1 MLRTIVGYV
10 KNFFRTNKDLDKFNE
25 QKLGEQELKEQQLEE
40 QKLEEEKVT
49 HGEKVEATSMNI
61 PHRQGEE
68 IINLGDMYWNKMT
81 SKLSGENI
89 EVQTL
94 KHGLWF
100 HAYYE
105 NDCIYVEKAKNNE
118 PSCCITAK
126 RKITEDKFKMVF
138 PYFKEKNTLRKE
150 AVKISQNTAYIY
162 ALINHFE
169 KIED

>member
-1 MLRTIVGYV
+1 MLKKIVSYV
-10 KNFFRTNKDLDKFNE
+10 KNFFRPSNNLEKFNE
-25 QKLGEQELKEQQLEE
+25 EKLEE
-40 QKLEEEKVT
+40 QKLEEQKVT
-49 HGEKVEATSMNI
+49 HGEKIEVASIETS
-61 PHRQGEE
+61 HRKGEE
-68 IINLGDMYWNKMT
+68 IINLGDVYWNKMI
-81 SKLSGENI
+81 SKLSGENV

-118 PSCCITAK
+118 PSCCITSK
-126 RKITEDKFKMVF
+126 RKITEEKFKMIY
-138 PYFKEKNTLRKE
+138 PYYKEKITLRKE